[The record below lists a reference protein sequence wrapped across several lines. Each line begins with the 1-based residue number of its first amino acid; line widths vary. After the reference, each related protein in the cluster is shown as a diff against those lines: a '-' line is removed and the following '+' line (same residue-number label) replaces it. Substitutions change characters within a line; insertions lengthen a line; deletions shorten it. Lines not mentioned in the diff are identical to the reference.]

1 MPIQER
7 RVIASPV
14 SEIQKIRKVLT
25 MIAPANRK
33 WWIVAAMS
41 LPIFILTV
49 DFFGITIA
57 LPSIGHDL
65 KTSTTGLEWTV
76 NSFMLAFAAPLM
88 AVGRLGDIIGRRKVL
103 LIGTVIFGVGSA
115 LCGIAENDWWL
126 IASRAVQGLGCS
138 MFFANSLSIVSNAF
152 PADERG
158 VGIGVWSS
166 IGTIGSAVG
175 PLVGG
180 ILTQYL
186 SWHWFFFVNIP
197 IVVAAIVLTM
207 TAVPESRDETA
218 GRVDLPGFISVTL
231 GFVLLVMGVELV
243 DSLGAGSPIVIG
255 SLVGGVAVLVVFYF
269 IETRVKDPLV
279 EFGLFKG
286 RSTF

>member
-158 VGIGVWSS
+158 GGYRS
-166 IGTIGSAVG
+166 
-175 PLVGG
+175 LVIDWDNRLGG
-180 ILTQYL
+180 RASGGRY
-186 SWHWFFFVNIP
+186 SDAIP
-197 IVVAAIVLTM
+197 ILAL
-207 TAVPESRDETA
+207 
-218 GRVDLPGFISVTL
+218 
-231 GFVLLVMGVELV
+231 VLLRQHSNRRGRHRS
-243 DSLGAGSPIVIG
+243 DHDRGAG
-255 SLVGGVAVLVVFYF
+255 VA
-269 IETRVKDPLV
+269 RRD
-279 EFGLFKG
+279 G
-286 RSTF
+286 RTG